1 MKKIIITGHDFGMVA
16 MYRAKLAVAPHG
28 FDVQQWDPS
37 RDKYLPRTYSAHD
50 MEGKKSCKEA
60 LIRRLS
66 LSRRVSVVVCN

>member
-1 MKKIIITGHDFGMVA
+1 MIA
-16 MYRAKLAVAPHG
+16 MYREKLAVAPYG

-37 RDKYLPRTYSAHD
+37 RDKYLPRTYSAYD
-50 MEGKKSCKEA
+50 MEGKKYCKEA